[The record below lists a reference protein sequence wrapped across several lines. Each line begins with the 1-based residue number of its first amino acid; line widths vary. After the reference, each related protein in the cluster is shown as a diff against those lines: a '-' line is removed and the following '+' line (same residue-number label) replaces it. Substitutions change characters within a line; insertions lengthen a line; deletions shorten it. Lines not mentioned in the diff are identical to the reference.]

1 MTFTL
6 DTDEG
11 GMSLR
16 VEVDPEWYDPEDG
29 AFVYIPLDYTTA
41 LELVEVLRPVREW
54 LAEAESARASYIP
67 ASQIRDELDSGVY
80 DHDAGK
86 HVAMERELERRGDG

>member
-1 MTFTL
+1 MKSFTL
-6 DTDEG
+6 DSDEG
-11 GMSLR
+11 GFYLR
-16 VEVDPEWYDPEDG
+16 VFVDDEGFEDHC
-29 AFVYIPLDYTTA
+29 FTVKLDYTTA
-41 LELVEVLRPVREW
+41 LELVEALRPVREW

-86 HVAMERELERRGDG
+86 RIAMERELERRGG